1 MRTLLRA
8 DAVPPSPD
16 ADLKGVPLSHHCSGI
31 PLFLAGTALSLF
43 LAASSARAEEAAGA
57 PAPPFDSAWLAAA
70 LARLGGEI
78 TAVVPPAGA
87 HPEDPV
93 LLNSGLTNRGERT
106 VGSTQPIA
114 GGTIEITRRKRERAD
129 PAAQSFY
136 YGDAST
142 YLVGIKRW
150 MHHAFYATC
159 SRLDAP
165 PPAPPCRALLTLR
178 PPLEPQAWIGVV
190 FPRGDLA
197 AMDATMRTA
206 AELVVARTA
215 EGRPLLLA
223 PRPGAWDAAV
233 LPPPLPP
240 EPNGLRP
247 GEAPTL
253 DDHPFDAAWLAAE
266 LARRNADITAV
277 VPSADP
283 HPPDTGRLLA
293 DLLRNRVTKFE
304 VDAPDLAEPHAPDY
318 GMFIRLRRRG
328 DPGAATYYNGW
339 VSSGTRDPRRGIRFA
354 SFVICGHEDA
364 GPAPLPCRA
373 AIRLVTFGKPDT
385 WIGVAFPQSRVAEIN
400 VVLHYA
406 AELVMARDAEGSPL
420 WHPPQPGTWDGL
432 ERIPEAPPEATGD
445 PYPGEEA
452 EGRDHPF
459 SSAWL
464 KAELEKRETYVT
476 KAVRAPGERASSPEG
491 SVFGY
496 VRAKAAG
503 ISAEL
508 QDDMLRYQVGKLD
521 PLSWYSSRAWT
532 ARGGMA
538 VAYRFAAQCLIDI
551 PSGRLWT
558 VCKADMYLEQPDMWL
573 RVQFPSARREE
584 IGTIMHYAAEA
595 AVAAEAEGRP
605 MRGLLDMHP

>member
-1 MRTLLRA
+1 MRGLFSL
-8 DAVPPSPD
+8 
-16 ADLKGVPLSHHCSGI
+16 

-43 LAASSARAEEAAGA
+43 LAVADPVRVEEAASA
-57 PAPPFDSAWLAAA
+57 PDHPFNSTWLAAE

-87 HPEDPV
+87 HPKEPV
-93 LLNSGLTNRGERT
+93 LLNSALANRGERT

-114 GGTIEITRRKRERAD
+114 GGTISTTRRKRERAD
-129 PAAQSFY
+129 PAAQSFH
-136 YGDAST
+136 YGQAST
-142 YLVGIKRW
+142 YLPGIKRW

-159 SRLDAP
+159 GRLDAP
-165 PPAPPCRALLTLR
+165 PPVPPCRAVLTLNM
-178 PPLEPQAWIGVV
+178 PAEPQAWVGVA
-190 FPRGDLA
+190 FPRGDLT

-266 LARRNADITAV
+266 LARRDAEITAV
-277 VPSADP
+277 VPSTDQ
-283 HPPDTGRLLA
+283 HPPDFGQSLA
-293 DLLRNRVTKFE
+293 DLLRNRIAEFE
-304 VDAPDLAEPHAPDY
+304 VDAPDLAEPHASDY
-318 GMFIRLRRRG
+318 NRFIRLRRRG
-328 DPGAATYYNGW
+328 DPGASTYYSGR
-339 VSSGTRDPRRGIRFA
+339 VSSGTRDPRRGDMIFTAFA
-354 SFVICGHEDA
+354 VCGHEDT
-364 GPAPLPCRA
+364 GSAPPPCRA
-373 AIRLVTFGKPDT
+373 AIRSETYGKPDT

-406 AELVMARDAEGSPL
+406 AELVAAREAEGSPL
-420 WHPPQPGTWDGL
+420 WLPPRPSAWDGL
-432 ERIPEAPPEATGD
+432 ESVPEAPPEAAGD
-445 PYPGEEA
+445 PRSGEAA
-452 EGRDHPF
+452 EERDHPF
-459 SSAWL
+459 GSAWL
-464 KAELEKRETYVT
+464 RAELEQREARVL
-476 KAVRAPGERASSPEG
+476 KAVRAPGERVGPPEAG
-491 SVFGY
+491 VFGY
-496 VRAKAAG
+496 VMAKAGGVSAG
-503 ISAEL
+503 L
-508 QDDMLRYQVGKLD
+508 QDDMLRFQVGKLD

-532 ARGGMA
+532 ARGGAA
-538 VAYRFAAQCLIDI
+538 VVYRFDTECLIDI

-558 VCKADMYLEQPDMWL
+558 VCKADIYLEQPDMWL
-573 RVQFPSARREE
+573 RVQFPSARRGE

-605 MRGLLDMHP
+605 MRGLLDTHP